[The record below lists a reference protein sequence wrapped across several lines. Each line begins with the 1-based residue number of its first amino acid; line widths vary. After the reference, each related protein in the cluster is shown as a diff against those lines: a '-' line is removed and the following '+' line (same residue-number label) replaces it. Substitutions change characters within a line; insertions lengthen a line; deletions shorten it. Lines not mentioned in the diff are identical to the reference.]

1 MIGSMLFSE
10 AKRKTG
16 KVHTVDSGSTM
27 RKEVLKAAK
36 SRHKSAGRATE
47 GNNNSSERTNSEEEF
62 AEVFT
67 DSTTAAGML
76 CFYPS
81 QPGMEFGG
89 NFFAVRGSLKLMTT
103 VPSFFFNHFAVL
115 LMMANKNK
123 AKRSAK

>member
-1 MIGSMLFSE
+1 MLFSE

-62 AEVFT
+62 AEVFS
-67 DSTTAAGML
+67 DSTTVAGML
-76 CFYPS
+76 CFYNLLS
-81 QPGMEFGG
+81 LFHGC
-89 NFFAVRGSLKLMTT
+89 RGSSTLG
-103 VPSFFFNHFAVL
+103 VIFFRSF
-115 LMMANKNK
+115 
-123 AKRSAK
+123 SG

>member
-62 AEVFT
+62 AEVFS

-81 QPGMEFGG
+81 PTWNG
-89 NFFAVRGSLKLMTT
+89 
-103 VPSFFFNHFAVL
+103 PSFFFNHFAVL

-123 AKRSAK
+123 

>member
-62 AEVFT
+62 AEVFS
-67 DSTTAAGML
+67 DSTTAPGML
-76 CFYPS
+76 GFYPS
-81 QPGMEFGG
+81 PTRNGIWRQ
-89 NFFAVRGSLKLMTT
+89 FFL
-103 VPSFFFNHFAVL
+103 
-115 LMMANKNK
+115 
-123 AKRSAK
+123 RSAADQN

>member
-1 MIGSMLFSE
+1 MLFSE

-62 AEVFT
+62 AEVFSDT
-67 DSTTAAGML
+67 TTAAGML
-76 CFYPS
+76 CFYNVFS
-81 QPGMEFGG
+81 LFHEFGG
-89 NFFAVRGSLKLMTT
+89 SSNLGFSFYQPRLVRLYFVIIIFFRGDIYK
-103 VPSFFFNHFAVL
+103 F
-115 LMMANKNK
+115 
-123 AKRSAK
+123 